1 MKLNIEYRGTIAT
14 TNESM
19 LKSKYLLIEKKK
31 RKGGKIDK
39 QALENNENGVY
50 KNKIYTF
57 FSYREYFLQ

>member
-1 MKLNIEYRGTIAT
+1 MKNFATIMKEGIGHIIDLT
-14 TNESM
+14 PIGE
-19 LKSKYLLIEKKK
+19 K

-57 FSYREYFLQ
+57 FSYKEYFLQ